1 MKWRQVLRK
10 EAVAVTTTSRPSL
23 FRTAYSKRKKKDDED
38 GEKEESA

>member
-23 FRTAYSKRKKKDDED
+23 VRTAYSHKKKKKDDED
-38 GEKEESA
+38 GEEESA